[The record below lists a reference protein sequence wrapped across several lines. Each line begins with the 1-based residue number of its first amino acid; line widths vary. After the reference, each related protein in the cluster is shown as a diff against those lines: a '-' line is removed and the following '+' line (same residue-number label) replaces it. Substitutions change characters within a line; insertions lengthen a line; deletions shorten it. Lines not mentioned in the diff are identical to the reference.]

1 MIKRKEL
8 DDKFLRE
15 VDSFVKK
22 GLDREN
28 LGVFELFYE
37 IVALLVAKDTLMP
50 FEIYEKF
57 IEKEELVKDS
67 IELYASFHNSII
79 IIRSQRL

>member
-1 MIKRKEL
+1 MLKRKKL
-8 DDKFLRE
+8 DGKFLKE
-15 VDSFVKK
+15 VDRFVKN
-22 GLDREN
+22 GLEREN
-28 LGVFELFYE
+28 LGAFELFYE

-79 IIRSQRL
+79 IIRSRRL